1 MKKILLACNLGMST
15 SLLVSNMEKYAQQ
28 KGIEVQI
35 AAVPVSEAEKNYAQW
50 DIIMLGPQ
58 VRYVMKRL
66 EAAAQGQVPIVI
78 IDMRD
83 YGMMNGEKVMKAAL
97 EVIDNHH

>member
-15 SLLVSNMEKYAQQ
+15 SLLVKNMQKYAQQ
-28 KGIEVQI
+28 IGMEVQI
-35 AAVPVSEAEKNYAQW
+35 SAEPIATAEKTWKEW

-58 VRYVMKRL
+58 VRHVFNRL
-66 EAAAQGQVPIVI
+66 KDVTRGEIPIVI

-83 YGMMNGEKVMKAAL
+83 YGMMNGEKVLKAAI
-97 EVIDNHH
+97 ENM